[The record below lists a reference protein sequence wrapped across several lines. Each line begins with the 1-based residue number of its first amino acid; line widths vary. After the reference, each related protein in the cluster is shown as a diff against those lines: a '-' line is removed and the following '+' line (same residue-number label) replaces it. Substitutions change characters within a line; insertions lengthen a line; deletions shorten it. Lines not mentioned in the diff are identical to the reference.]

1 MPQIW
6 TGVLCHYWRPSRH
19 VWRTQAKKGRFLSI
33 LAYLMYLNNAMKILN
48 TEFEHGKGIHV
59 RTIIATIMLFFSI
72 QSWAGNVAVSD
83 ASARATAP
91 GQDSATVRLSI
102 TSQKDGRLVAVSSA
116 IADAV
121 EIHGMVHESGM
132 MKMRPMD
139 SLPLPAGKTVKLGA
153 GGTHV
158 MLLGLKKP
166 LKTGDIV
173 PLVITVEFADKK
185 QEKVDVNAGVKP
197 LAAGRGGH
205 DHSMH

>member
-1 MPQIW
+1 
-6 TGVLCHYWRPSRH
+6 
-19 VWRTQAKKGRFLSI
+19 LSI

-48 TEFEHGKGIHV
+48 TERKGIHV

-91 GQDSATVRLSI
+91 GQDSATIRLSI

>member
-1 MPQIW
+1 MS
-6 TGVLCHYWRPSRH
+6 VLAFQPACLTHPSRK
-19 VWRTQAKKGRFLSI
+19 RTV
-33 LAYLMYLNNAMKILN
+33 LANSCIFNVSYTMLMKQCNEN
-48 TEFEHGKGIHV
+48 FEHGKGIHV
-59 RTIIATIMLFFSI
+59 RTIIATIVLFFSI
-72 QSWAGNVAVSD
+72 QAWAGNVAVSD

-91 GQDSATVRLSI
+91 GQDSATIRFSI
-102 TSQKDGRLVAVSSA
+102 ASQKDGRLVAVSSA
-116 IADAV
+116 IAGAV

-185 QEKVDVNAGVKP
+185 QEKVDVNAEVKP